1 MPNHSE
7 ELIKKEQRGEI
18 VFGGCVIELD
28 GNQPSERTGKE
39 DFIVIAV
46 GPTLDPVLNATDG
59 LDLTVLYASSIRP
72 FDAET
77 LKAHCA
83 KNVVLVEPYLAGTS
97 SALISSSLI
106 DQPHRL
112 LSLGVRNCDLRKY
125 GEPAEHAAAHGL
137 DAAGLRKS
145 IGEFYSSTS

>member
-1 MPNHSE
+1 LS
-7 ELIKKEQRGEI
+7 
-18 VFGGCVIELD
+18 V
-28 GNQPSERTGKE
+28 ERSGTE
-39 DFIVIAV
+39 DFVVVAV

-59 LDLTVLYASSIRP
+59 LNLTVLYAPSIRP

-77 LKAHCA
+77 LKAYSA

-97 SALISSSLI
+97 SASISSSLI

-112 LSLGVRNCDLRKY
+112 LSLGVKNCDLRKY
-125 GEPAEHAAAHGL
+125 GEPQEHAAAHGL

-145 IGEFYSSTS
+145 IGEFIDSTL